1 MYIANSIHNAAV
13 IRILVTKSWIWIIL
27 SLFSKGTWGPISWCV
42 EAPKHDCAVNI
53 ITTARFTDVWTF
65 YIVFTSLDLLWH
77 TSQNNCYLFLSLS
90 DAVGTNWI
98 MATLPLIQLFIVL
111 MLCTMLSWTLVL
123 VPFIC
128 SLLRPCT
135 VCWSQHLVATG
146 SLLHSLPHMV
156 STSSFLLLPPFCC
169 CPFSRPLFFHHHL
182 FFYKACITY
191 KPPFVFAVC
200 PCIIPFLSPWRVPL
214 VKFFKTLTHII
225 KTYTSPIV
233 MKCLFLEIF
242 SSLSHGFPYS
252 QVALS
257 LPMVFSLSGP
267 NLYVPLTPGG

>member
-1 MYIANSIHNAAV
+1 
-13 IRILVTKSWIWIIL
+13 
-27 SLFSKGTWGPISWCV
+27 
-42 EAPKHDCAVNI
+42 
-53 ITTARFTDVWTF
+53 
-65 YIVFTSLDLLWH
+65 
-77 TSQNNCYLFLSLS
+77 
-90 DAVGTNWI
+90 

-111 MLCTMLSWTLVL
+111 MLCTMLSWTSVL

-146 SLLHSLPHMV
+146 SLLHSLPLKV

-169 CPFSRPLFFHHHL
+169 CPFSRPPVL
-182 FFYKACITY
+182 
-191 KPPFVFAVC
+191 PPPSVFLQGLYYLQASLLVCVCSVC

-214 VKFFKTLTHII
+214 VKFCKTLTHII

-257 LPMVFSLSGP
+257 LPMVFSLSRP